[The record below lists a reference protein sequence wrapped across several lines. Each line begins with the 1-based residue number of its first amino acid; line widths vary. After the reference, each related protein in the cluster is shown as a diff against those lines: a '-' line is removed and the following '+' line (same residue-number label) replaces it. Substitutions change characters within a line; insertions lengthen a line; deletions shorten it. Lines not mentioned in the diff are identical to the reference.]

1 MRTLLLA
8 AFLAGTVASTAQA
21 DVYDDKNVP
30 IYLRTPDGLA
40 IRPVATADAAGNDL
54 GLDIAPTGSFP
65 GKVAG
70 ESRWCGIYLKRV
82 AAEDT
87 QQWLNARLKDEATL
101 VRVRTLMAEAMEVKS
116 EKSFALDGDVAGM
129 EYIGPMRGA
138 PAAVVI
144 MSLFNTPRGNLQLTC
159 IVRAT
164 EADVVLPIV
173 RSIRDSIRP
182 PK

>member
-1 MRTLLLA
+1 
-8 AFLAGTVASTAQA
+8 
-21 DVYDDKNVP
+21 
-30 IYLRTPDGLA
+30 
-40 IRPVATADAAGNDL
+40 
-54 GLDIAPTGSFP
+54 
-65 GKVAG
+65 
-70 ESRWCGIYLKRV
+70 
-82 AAEDT
+82 
-87 QQWLNARLKDEATL
+87 
-101 VRVRTLMAEAMEVKS
+101 
-116 EKSFALDGDVAGM
+116 
-129 EYIGPMRGA
+129 MRGA